1 MIVEQQQQQK
11 PQQESTFKIKTLS
24 PAISAFQ
31 LPFKSSS
38 PSSASSTITPK
49 SSLRCIT
56 PLKITTTPT
65 TTTPYSEDGGDYFS
79 RNDQNY
85 QSSPSTPTVIPKDGY
100 VYKDQLIILS
110 EEVKAKLLKM
120 DQLPLNSEWT
130 FWYDKFVPNLPA
142 TDYES
147 NLKEISSVKTVQKF
161 WSIYNNIDGP
171 DKLGF
176 RSNFHFMKKGIK
188 PIWEDPMNEYGGSY
202 NFKISKKQTVT
213 VWRDIMVLLIGENV
227 EDWIKNTVYGV
238 SVSSR
243 QHVDNYQIWTG
254 SSNKNIQDSIVRSKL
269 EELLYPADI
278 QSFYFKMHKTHAD
291 FQKTSTPTTPT
302 YHRHQSEMEFSLSR
316 PIEMRRKITE
326 ENIER
331 VVQDIEKLKLR
342 ALNHKNSSST

>member
-130 FWYDKFVPNLPA
+130 FWYDK
-142 TDYES
+142 
-147 NLKEISSVKTVQKF
+147 
-161 WSIYNNIDGP
+161 
-171 DKLGF
+171 
-176 RSNFHFMKKGIK
+176 
-188 PIWEDPMNEYGGSY
+188 
-202 NFKISKKQTVT
+202 
-213 VWRDIMVLLIGENV
+213 
-227 EDWIKNTVYGV
+227 
-238 SVSSR
+238 
-243 QHVDNYQIWTG
+243 
-254 SSNKNIQDSIVRSKL
+254 
-269 EELLYPADI
+269 
-278 QSFYFKMHKTHAD
+278 
-291 FQKTSTPTTPT
+291 
-302 YHRHQSEMEFSLSR
+302 
-316 PIEMRRKITE
+316 
-326 ENIER
+326 
-331 VVQDIEKLKLR
+331 
-342 ALNHKNSSST
+342 